1 MLFIYTVPK
10 NSAKQSSSLKG
21 DIQEQETPNFIN
33 LIKYKGDEN
42 QVQSNEPYF
51 VHPAT
56 PQILAQVHKDK
67 LESGHCTDLPFWR
80 SWEHYREGGK
90 GKFFLFTL

>member
-42 QVQSNEPYF
+42 QVQS
-51 VHPAT
+51 
-56 PQILAQVHKDK
+56 D
-67 LESGHCTDLPFWR
+67 C
-80 SWEHYREGGK
+80 
-90 GKFFLFTL
+90 